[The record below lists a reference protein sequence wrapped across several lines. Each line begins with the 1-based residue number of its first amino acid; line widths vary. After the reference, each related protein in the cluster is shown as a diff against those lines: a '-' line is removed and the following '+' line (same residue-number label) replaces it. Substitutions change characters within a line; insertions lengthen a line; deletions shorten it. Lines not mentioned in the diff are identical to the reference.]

1 MFDYTVWQF
10 RDLFWVLAA
19 VLSGIIQFVLSHAK
33 ESKSIRKWMA
43 ALTDNEVAVMKKRLR
58 AILFWI
64 SLLGLVGI
72 ISYLVTKGI
81 FTILKFIGVQVDWV
95 NYQWL
100 GFLVWGCLFFILPI
114 WAKIYNYKKAK
125 EHACNPMPQNINID
139 IDKDSLKQVA
149 EGLDRAREAN
159 NALYASIDTLI
170 QEIRQEREGRNRS
183 K

>member
-19 VLSGIIQFVLSHAK
+19 VLGGVIQFVLSHAK

-43 ALTDNEVAVMKKRLR
+43 ALTDNEVAVMKNQLR

-72 ISYLVTKGI
+72 LSYLATKGI
-81 FTILKFIGVQVDWV
+81 FTVLKFFGVQVDWV

-100 GFLVWGCLFFILPI
+100 GFLVWGCLACLPFFLT
-114 WAKIYNYKKAK
+114 KIYNYKKAR
-125 EHACNPMPQNINID
+125 EHARNPKPQDID

-149 EGLDRAREAN
+149 EALDRAREAN
-159 NALYASIDTLI
+159 NALYTSIDTLI
-170 QEIRQEREGRNRS
+170 QEIRQERNGR